1 MYLSSLQKKMHNFV
15 SIALRLLQ
23 LGYLP
28 FSSVSSDGNAKLN
41 SIIGWFNVFL
51 LFMACTDRV
60 QSYTIHFTNRRF
72 VPLYSAYI
80 LYPGEHCV
88 TSKFHILQL
97 FCPLILTMSFVLS
110 KLNGNE
116 CALKLFC
123 IQFSWQIE
131 ALATVFTLCC
141 LSTCEM
147 CTYSPRTVL
156 SMLVQTYHKKTLGL
170 AELWFVCMCCCCCI
184 CLKEQSFKW
193 DQLLCWCIIFLLKI

>member
-1 MYLSSLQKKMHNFV
+1 MADPTAQTPGKARRSNLFPVSLWFGRSARHGATSEQVKINLFRTKYSFLQCICLRYNKKCTISSALL
-15 SIALRLLQ
+15 LRLLQ

-60 QSYTIHFTNRRF
+60 QSYTIHFTNSRF

-123 IQFSWQIE
+123 IQFS
-131 ALATVFTLCC
+131 
-141 LSTCEM
+141 
-147 CTYSPRTVL
+147 
-156 SMLVQTYHKKTLGL
+156 
-170 AELWFVCMCCCCCI
+170 
-184 CLKEQSFKW
+184 
-193 DQLLCWCIIFLLKI
+193 